1 MDHTRILPNP
11 DLPSRKKSSRP
22 RAEKISS
29 EKKKKKK
36 KKNQYSFKRKK
47 QFFENRKD

>member
-29 EKKKKKK
+29 EKKNE
-36 KKNQYSFKRKK
+36 KNEKR
-47 QFFENRKD
+47 FEK